1 MQRVVKRGHA
11 RFWTITRIRRADN
24 QNTVKVNWTT
34 FNGFAFR
41 FLVSSNQVMKWILI
55 CNDEHEYYTKNGKVT
70 TLIFFN
76 CGCNVY
82 RFNFV
87 WRRFFENWDNT
98 RNKWRPCNT
107 KNYKDEV
114 CAHVE
119 ERSRRDFLAALVF
132 DQCCIAKIFFFL

>member
-98 RNKWRPCNT
+98 RNKWRPIRKIIRT
-107 KNYKDEV
+107 RFVLMLKKGAGV
-114 CAHVE
+114 ISWQHWFLISVV
-119 ERSRRDFLAALVF
+119 SR
-132 DQCCIAKIFFFL
+132 KYFFL